1 MGIEQLDQ
9 QLADQVAAL
18 FERGWHP
25 ADLVHHVRRAFTQRH
40 ERLAVE
46 LVARH
51 SRSAAAVHRAPPD
64 WLSQLRSLGVLH
76 GAEGPLVGGHGV
88 VLDRW
93 RRTERLDQDEA
104 HDAGREVL
112 LLLVRCTTLPRL
124 MAPPSAWPASNR
136 GSGHD
141 GSASGTASMPEDVP
155 EKVLRTIRALL
166 AKAESTEFEAEAEAF
181 TAKAQQM
188 MTKHSIEMAMLA
200 AQSGAGAPAGVVVRR
215 VHLHDPY
222 AQQKAIL
229 LSTIA
234 RVNGVRCVWES
245 DYGFTS
251 VMGFPVDVQLTEVL
265 FTSLL
270 VQATQGVAAATAAR
284 SAQRTAAFRR
294 AFIVSFA
301 QRIAERLE
309 NAREAGE
316 AQAEAEYGTSLVPV
330 LQQRCEQVDR
340 SFEETFPNTRP
351 MRSRSYDAAGWW
363 AGRDAADGAHLGAG
377 AAITGG

>member
-1 MGIEQLDQ
+1 MGTEQLDR
-9 QLADQVAAL
+9 QLADQVTAL

-25 ADLVHHVRRAFTQRH
+25 ADLVHYVRRSFSQRH
-40 ERLAVE
+40 ERLAAD

-51 SRSAAAVHRAPPD
+51 ARVADAVHRAPPD

-76 GAEGPLVGGHGV
+76 GAAGPVVGGHGV

-93 RRTERLDQDEA
+93 RRAERMDLDEA
-104 HDAGREVL
+104 LQAGHEVL
-112 LLLVRCTTLPRL
+112 ALLCRCGTLPRL
-124 MAPPSAWPASNR
+124 LAPPSAWPASNK
-136 GSGHD
+136 GAASDGK
-141 GSASGTASMPEDVP
+141 GSASDTLPDDVP

-188 MTKHSIEMAMLA
+188 MTRHSIDTAMLA
-200 AQSGAGAPAGVVVRR
+200 AQAGAATLAGVVVRR

-229 LSTIA
+229 LSVIA

-245 DYGFTS
+245 EYGFSS

-270 VQATQGVAAATAAR
+270 VQATHGAAVATSGR
-284 SAQRTAAFRR
+284 GAQRTAAFRR

-309 NAREAGE
+309 AARSAG
-316 AQAEAEYGTSLVPV
+316 QHEAETQY
-330 LQQRCEQVDR
+330 
-340 SFEETFPNTRP
+340 
-351 MRSRSYDAAGWW
+351 
-363 AGRDAADGAHLGAG
+363 
-377 AAITGG
+377 

>member
-1 MGIEQLDQ
+1 MGTEQLDQ
-9 QLADQVAAL
+9 QLADQVTAL

-25 ADLVHHVRRAFTQRH
+25 ADLVHLVRRSFTQRH
-40 ERLAVE
+40 ERLSVD

-51 SRSAAAVHRAPPD
+51 ARSADAVHRAPPD

-76 GAEGPLVGGHGV
+76 GQEGPVMGGHGV

-93 RRTERLDQDEA
+93 RRAERLDADEA
-104 HDAGREVL
+104 LHAGREVL
-112 LLLVRCTTLPRL
+112 VLLAGCGALPRL
-124 MAPPSAWPASNR
+124 LAPPSLWPASNR
-136 GSGHD
+136 GSAADPG
-141 GSASGTASMPEDVP
+141 SGTASVLEDVP

-181 TAKAQQM
+181 TAKAQEM
-188 MTKHSIEMAMLA
+188 MTKHSIDMAMLA
-200 AQSGAGAPAGVVVRR
+200 AQSPGGTPAGVVLRR

-222 AQQKAIL
+222 AQQKAVL
-229 LSTIA
+229 LSVIA
-234 RVNGVRCVWES
+234 RVNGVRCVWEA
-245 DYGFTS
+245 DYGFSS

-270 VQATQGVAAATAAR
+270 VQATHGVAAATSGR

-309 NAREAGE
+309 SARLEGE
-316 AQAEAEYGTSLVPV
+316 VQAEAEYGGALVPV
-330 LQQRCEQVDR
+330 LAQRRDEVDR
-340 SFEETFPNTRP
+340 TFRETFPNTRP

-363 AGRDAADGAHLGAG
+363 AGRDAADRAHLGAG